1 MQKRQEKIEFNALVE
16 GQEVKLAVRR
26 PTLKDY
32 DEATKIYNTAFSNA
46 IASKAIVR
54 ARLDDF
60 LEQQGLW
67 DQEKQAKFTGMQ
79 EELLQSERVL
89 AKGDR
94 KLKLS
99 DAKAIALKMRTLRNE
114 MRDLISV
121 RGELDGNTAE
131 GQADNAKFNYLVYA
145 CLVYNDRDELY
156 YPSYEAYL
164 NATGQD
170 TVSYLAAQKFAN
182 LQMGLDTGRDA
193 QLPENKFLKQF
204 GFIDEKMRL
213 VNKDGHLVDEK
224 NRLIDEFGRF
234 VNKDGKYVDKD
245 GNPVNEAGDY
255 DFQFEGFVDDE
266 TGELVGVAKEPEVK
280 SDEEALIDSRVA
292 EDLATAEISAHEIQL
307 AGPEIK
313 D

>member
-1 MQKRQEKIEFNALVE
+1 MQSRQEKIEFEVLVDGQAL
-16 GQEVKLAVRR
+16 KLAVRR

-67 DQEKQAKFTGMQ
+67 NQEKQAKFTSMQ
-79 EELLQSERVL
+79 EELLQHERVL

-94 KLKLS
+94 RLKLS
-99 DAKAIALKMRTLRNE
+99 DAKDIALKMKRLRNE
-114 MRDLISV
+114 LRDLISV

-164 NATGQD
+164 NATGND
-170 TVSYLAAQKFAN
+170 TVSFLAAQKFAN
-182 LQMGLDTGRDA
+182 LQMGLDTSREA

-204 GFIDEKMRL
+204 GFIDERLRL
-213 VNKDGHLVDEK
+213 VNKAGHLVDEQG
-224 NRLIDEFGRF
+224 RLVDEFGRY
-234 VNKDGKYVDKD
+234 VNNDGKYVDKN
-245 GNPVNEAGDY
+245 GNPVNEAGEY

-266 TGELVGVAKEPEVK
+266 TGELVGVAKV
-280 SDEEALIDSRVA
+280 EEAKA
-292 EDLATAEISAHEIQL
+292 ETEALVEQANEVVESKE
-307 AGPEIK
+307 
-313 D
+313 

>member
-1 MQKRQEKIEFNALVE
+1 MQKKQEKLEFEVLVDGQAL
-16 GQEVKLAVRR
+16 KLAVRR

-54 ARLDDF
+54 ARLDDV

-67 DQEKQAKFTGMQ
+67 NDDKQAKFASMQ
-79 EELLQSERVL
+79 DELLQNERVL

-99 DAKAIALKMRTLRNE
+99 DAKALALDMKRLRNE

-156 YPSYEAYL
+156 YPNYEAYL

-182 LQMGLDTGRDA
+182 LQMGLDTSREG

-204 GFIDEKMRL
+204 GFIDEKLRL
-213 VNKDGHLVDEK
+213 VNKQGHLVDEK
-224 NRLIDEFGRF
+224 GRLIDEFGRY
-234 VNKDGKYVDKD
+234 VNPEGKYVDKD

-255 DFQFEGFVDDE
+255 DFTFEGFVDDE
-266 TGELVGVAKEPEVK
+266 TGEVVGVAKEEPQVGDLVQIVDDQLVK
-280 SDEEALIDSRVA
+280 VEESK
-292 EDLATAEISAHEIQL
+292 E
-307 AGPEIK
+307 
-313 D
+313 